1 MTRHAMARVVT
12 VAAAILTASLVSGC
26 SSSDTPLTSSG
37 SSGTSGDG
45 GTSPSGLSLAFASRC
60 ARCHGTTATGQ
71 DIYPAL
77 PGSLTLAD
85 FTATVRAGR
94 KLMPSFTAS
103 QITDADIASD
113 YQWMTT
119 KR

>member
-1 MTRHAMARVVT
+1 MTRHAYGAM
-12 VAAAILTASLVSGC
+12 AILVALLVMGC
-26 SSSDTPLTSSG
+26 SSPDSASPTPA
-37 SSGTSGDG
+37 SGDG
-45 GTSPSGLSLAFASRC
+45 GTGPQRLTLAFASNC

-71 DIYPAL
+71 DPYPAL
-77 PGSLTLAD
+77 PGSLTLAQ

-94 KLMPSFTAS
+94 KLMPSFTTK

-113 YQWMTT
+113 YEWMTT

>member
-1 MTRHAMARVVT
+1 MRRYGTLVTAMLMTSMAM
-12 VAAAILTASLVSGC
+12 GC
-26 SSSDTPLTSSG
+26 SSSESSSPTPASG
-37 SSGTSGDG
+37 DSGTGSER
-45 GTSPSGLSLAFASRC
+45 LSLAFASNC

-71 DIYPAL
+71 DPYPAL
-77 PGSLTLAD
+77 PGTLTLAE

-94 KLMPSFTAS
+94 KLMPSFTAK
-103 QITDADIASD
+103 QISDADIASD

>member
-1 MTRHAMARVVT
+1 MTRHAFGAM
-12 VAAAILTASLVSGC
+12 AILMALLAMSC
-26 SSSDTPLTSSG
+26 SSSDSASPTPA
-37 SSGTSGDG
+37 SGDG
-45 GTSPSGLSLAFASRC
+45 GTGPQRLTLAFASNC

-71 DIYPAL
+71 DPYPAL
-77 PGSLTLAD
+77 PGSLTLAQ

-94 KLMPSFTAS
+94 KLMPSFTTK

-113 YQWMTT
+113 YEWMTT

>member
-1 MTRHAMARVVT
+1 MTSYACGVV
-12 VAAAILTASLVSGC
+12 AIVMASLAMGC
-26 SSSDTPLTSSG
+26 SSSETSSLNPA
-37 SSGTSGDG
+37 SSSGDG
-45 GTSPSGLSLAFASRC
+45 GTNPERLSLAFASNC

-71 DIYPAL
+71 DPYPAL
-77 PGSLTLAD
+77 PGTLSLAE

-94 KLMPSFTAS
+94 KLMPSFTAR
-103 QITDADIASD
+103 QISDADIASD